1 MKFGSIPEGLMEN
14 VALRAGKVPIP
25 LIDVLFGPMKARVVM
40 AGVRLGIF
48 DSLSAKS
55 ATACELASS
64 LHLNEECV
72 EMLLRVLVHSDYL
85 DCSAGHFSLSRLSR
99 RTLAPG
105 APMDRRG
112 YVEWSYTQWEILE
125 HLEELVRSGDGIA
138 LHETLRDPA
147 AWRFY
152 QRAMLENAREHAAF
166 LAAKVPVAPGARS
179 LIDLGGSHGL
189 LGAAIC
195 REHPPM
201 RSTVLEI
208 DPAIEPARELANAEG
223 IGDIV
228 AYQSVDILKD
238 DFGRNHDVAL
248 LANILHHFSPE
259 QNQALLSK
267 VALSLKPQATVA
279 IWEFERPLRD
289 AKAGGGD
296 PVALLFRLTSSA
308 SAYHA
313 DEYAAWLTQAG
324 FRGIRIARPPLLA
337 GYALISARTS
347 IAHAPR

>member
-1 MKFGSIPEGLMEN
+1 MKFGTIAETLMEN

-25 LIDVLFGPMKARVVM
+25 LLDVLFGPMKARVVM

-48 DSLSAKS
+48 DYLAARS
-55 ATACELASS
+55 ATARELAAS
-64 LHLNEECV
+64 LHLNAECAG
-72 EMLLRVLVHSDYL
+72 MLLRVLVHCDYL
-85 DCSAGHFSLSRLSR
+85 ESTRGRYSLSRLSR

-112 YVEWSYTQWEILE
+112 YVEWNYTQWEILE
-125 HLEELVRSGDGIA
+125 HLEDLVRSGAGIA
-138 LHETLRDPA
+138 LHETLEDPG

-152 QRAMLENAREHAAF
+152 QRAMLENARDHAAY
-166 LAAKVPVAPGARS
+166 LASKVPVAPGARS

-195 REHPPM
+195 RKHPPM
-201 RSTVLEI
+201 RSTVIEI
-208 DPAIEPARELANAEG
+208 GPAIEPARDLANAEG

-228 AYQSVDILKD
+228 DFRSADILHAD
-238 DFGRNHDVAL
+238 LGANHDVAL

-267 VALSLKPQATVA
+267 VARSLKPAATVA
-279 IWEFERPLRD
+279 IWEFERPMPN
-289 AKAGGGD
+289 AKASGGD

-308 SAYHA
+308 SAYHGE
-313 DEYAAWLTQAG
+313 EYAEWLSQAG
-324 FRGIRIARPPLLA
+324 FSGIRIFRPPLVP
-337 GYALISARTS
+337 GYFLISARV
-347 IAHAPR
+347 A